1 MITKLLWPIVLQLLG
16 VVVIIAEFV
25 VPSAGILTVV
35 SIAVFGFSLFLVFS
49 SVSINVG
56 LLFLMFDLILI
67 PIVVFFGMRLMGA
80 SPATLKATLSSKD
93 GAVSQPPEWNALLNK
108 EGDALT
114 DLHPAGTVT
123 IDGKRHDVVSR
134 GEYITKGSRIIVA
147 HVDSNRIVVKRA
159 TNNEYS
165 QPLS

>member
-1 MITKLLWPIVLQLLG
+1 MITKLLWPIVLQLVGIL
-16 VVVIIAEFV
+16 VIIAEFV
-25 VPSAGILTVV
+25 VPSAGILLVLSV
-35 SIAVFGFSLFLVFS
+35 GVFGFSLYLVFS
-49 SVSINVG
+49 SVSMNTG
-56 LLFLMFDLILI
+56 LVFLIFDLILI
-67 PIVVFFGMRLMGA
+67 PIIVFYGMRIMAA

-114 DLHPAGTVT
+114 DLHPTGTVI

-147 HVDSNRIVVKRA
+147 TVDSNRIVVKKVVA
-159 TNNEYS
+159 
-165 QPLS
+165 Q